1 MDSLVVVRLTR
12 RRYRPFPRRSRSLLR
27 GTVLA
32 LALLAL
38 AVADAP
44 HVDDARP
51 RALVLDLT
59 GDAVSEETRK
69 AITGLVVV
77 KLTKDPRLDVV
88 SGQEIKG
95 MANLAADKQAAGCD
109 DACLAEIAGAM
120 DARLIVSGFVGKL
133 GSLTVVNLSLFDATK
148 ARAVGRSTIEAE
160 SIEEVSGKLDKA
172 LNEMLAALPKHKPPR
187 AAADAGPGAVTMGLV
202 GGGAGGVVLGGVCA
216 GIAFAL
222 ANDATSART
231 ALDDT
236 SDSFRAGDDVDDLS
250 DAHDA
255 YVDKRDTYNA
265 FGPALAWS
273 GAALAVAGVAASAV
287 GAVLWVSE

>member
-1 MDSLVVVRLTR
+1 M
-12 RRYRPFPRRSRSLLR
+12 
-27 GTVLA
+27 LA
-32 LALLAL
+32 LALLIGIA
-38 AVADAP
+38 AP
-44 HVDDARP
+44 DSARDDARP

-59 GDAVSEETRK
+59 GDAVPEETRK

-88 SGQEIKG
+88 SGQEIRG

-160 SIEEVSGKLDKA
+160 SIEDVSGKLDKA

-187 AAADAGPGAVTMGLV
+187 TAASEGASPLPIGLV
-202 GGGAGGVVLGGVCA
+202 AGGAGGALLGA
-216 GIAFAL
+216 GLGAIAFVL
-222 ANDATSART
+222 ASDATTART
-231 ALDDT
+231 ALDNT

-255 YVDKRDTYNA
+255 YVEKRDAYNA
-265 FGPALAWS
+265 LGPALAWT
-273 GAALAVAGVAASAV
+273 GAALAVAGASASVV

>member
-1 MDSLVVVRLTR
+1 M
-12 RRYRPFPRRSRSLLR
+12 
-27 GTVLA
+27 LA
-32 LALLAL
+32 FALLISFAAAESPRAESL
-38 AVADAP
+38 G
-44 HVDDARP
+44 DDARP
-51 RALVLDLT
+51 RALVLDLQ
-59 GDAVSEETRK
+59 GEAVSEETRK
-69 AITGLVVV
+69 SITGLVVV

-172 LNEMLAALPKHKPPR
+172 LDEMLSALPKQKPR
-187 AAADAGPGAVTMGLV
+187 RVEGASSSPLPLGLV
-202 GGGAGGVVLGGVCA
+202 AGGAGGALLGAGLA
-216 GIAFAL
+216 GIALVL
-222 ANDATSART
+222 ASDAGSART
-231 ALDDT
+231 ALDDA
-236 SDSFRAGDDVDDLS
+236 SDSFRAGDDVDDLG

-255 YVDKRDTYNA
+255 YVEKRDTYNT
-265 FGPALAWS
+265 FGPPLAWT
-273 GAALAVAGVAASAV
+273 GAALAVAGVAASVV
-287 GAVLWVSE
+287 GGVLWVSE

>member
-1 MDSLVVVRLTR
+1 
-12 RRYRPFPRRSRSLLR
+12 
-27 GTVLA
+27 VLA
-32 LALLAL
+32 LALLLSL
-38 AVADAP
+38 AAPDAP
-44 HVDDARP
+44 RADDARP
-51 RALVLDLT
+51 RALVLDLQ
-59 GDAVSEETRK
+59 GEAVSEETRK

-109 DACLAEIAGAM
+109 DSCLAEIAGAM

-160 SIEEVSGKLDKA
+160 SIEDVSGKLDKA
-172 LNEMLAALPKHKPPR
+172 LNEMLAALPKHKAPR
-187 AAADAGPGAVTMGLV
+187 TVAADATSPLPLGLV
-202 GGGAGGVVLGGVCA
+202 AGGAGGALVGAMCGVV
-216 GIAFAL
+216 AFVL
-222 ANDATSART
+222 ANDATAART

-255 YVDKRDTYNA
+255 YLDKRDTYNA
-265 FGPALAWS
+265 YGPALAWT
-273 GAALAVAGVAASAV
+273 GAALAVAGIGASVV

>member
-1 MDSLVVVRLTR
+1 
-12 RRYRPFPRRSRSLLR
+12 
-27 GTVLA
+27 VLA
-32 LALLAL
+32 LVLLVSL
-38 AVADAP
+38 ATADAP
-44 HVDDARP
+44 RDSRDDARP
-51 RALVLDLT
+51 RALVLDLQ

-160 SIEEVSGKLDKA
+160 SVEDVSGKLDRA
-172 LNEMLAALPKHKPPR
+172 LDEMLVALPKHKPKRTAENAGPPIVPLSLVAGG
-187 AAADAGPGAVTMGLV
+187 AAAAVV
-202 GGGAGGVVLGGVCA
+202 GAGLG
-216 GIAFAL
+216 AFAFVM
-222 ANDATSART
+222 ANDASSART
-231 ALDDT
+231 ALDDA
-236 SDSFRAGDDVDDLS
+236 SDSFRAGDDVDDLG

-255 YVDKRDTYNA
+255 YVEKRDAYNA
-265 FGPALAWS
+265 SGPALAWT
-273 GAALAVAGVAASAV
+273 GVALAVVGVAASAV
-287 GAVLWVSE
+287 GGVLWVSE